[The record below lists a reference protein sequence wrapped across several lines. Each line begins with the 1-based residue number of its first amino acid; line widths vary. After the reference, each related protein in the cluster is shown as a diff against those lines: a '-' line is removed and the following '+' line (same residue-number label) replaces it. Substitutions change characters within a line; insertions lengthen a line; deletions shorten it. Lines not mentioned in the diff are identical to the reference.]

1 MPRAARRS
9 FTQEVLLHIV
19 NAYIRDRFDFFY
31 LPIDFRTQCNLGY
44 CYINVVDTDT
54 VRDLYRNVGVTAGI
68 PDSLT
73 TNIGPIRPRRRPARS
88 ATRAF
93 RWKRGNLGM

>member
-1 MPRAARRS
+1 MPSPPQITRS
-9 FTQEVLLHIV
+9 FTQEVLLQIV

-54 VRDLYRNVGVTAGI
+54 VRDLYRNV
-68 PDSLT
+68 SS
-73 TNIGPIRPRRRPARS
+73 PRES
-88 ATRAF
+88 H
-93 RWKRGNLGM
+93 LVQ

>member
-1 MPRAARRS
+1 MPS
-9 FTQEVLLHIV
+9 FTQEVLLQIV

-54 VRDLYRNVGVTAGI
+54 VRDLYRNVSFTAGI
-68 PDSLT
+68 PSSSIT
-73 TNIGPIRPRRRPARS
+73 STGPTRPRRRLARS
-88 ATRAF
+88 ATRGS
-93 RWKRGNLGM
+93 RWECGNRGM